1 MDLVEVEGDSN
12 LLWMLLL
19 HWHMLCCRKKTR
31 RSYGFGEGSSEYLE
45 APQAQVSEGLS
56 SSVFDILSPANIPAD
71 KSGHK
76 VREGRGGE
84 GRGGEGGGEGR
95 GGEGREVSLY
105 LYCRSTWPLSV

>member
-1 MDLVEVEGDSN
+1 
-12 LLWMLLL
+12 
-19 HWHMLCCRKKTR
+19 MLCCRKKTR

-76 VREGRGGE
+76 VRERRGGEGREGEGRGGE
-84 GRGGEGGGEGR
+84 GRGGEGRGGEGR